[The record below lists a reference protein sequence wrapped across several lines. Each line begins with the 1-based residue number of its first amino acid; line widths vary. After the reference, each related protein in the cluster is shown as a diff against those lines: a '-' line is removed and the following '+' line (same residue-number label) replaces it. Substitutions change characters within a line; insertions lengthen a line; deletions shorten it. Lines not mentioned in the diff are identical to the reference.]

1 MGKKIT
7 HCPPD
12 GDLHLWA
19 TGTSAGPFPPAMR
32 SKCAASAP
40 LAEVSFLKATLCNR
54 STSEHREDVLVVRL
68 YELTKN
74 HECRFRNVIYR
85 RMGSR
90 YSECGTIFTESEGC
104 STTTSQDTTATE
116 ITATDSTT
124 SSNFC
129 PSLPQD
135 GGSWICIPEVKLW
148 AAVWIRI
155 IALK

>member
-1 MGKKIT
+1 MPTRWGPT
-7 HCPPD
+7 SLSHWDECWTFSACD
-12 GDLHLWA
+12 EEQVCSECT
-19 TGTSAGPFPPAMR
+19 TGR
-32 SKCAASAP
+32 SKFPQSH
-40 LAEVSFLKATLCNR
+40 TLQPF
-54 STSEHREDVLVVRL
+54 STREHREDVLVVRL
-68 YELTKN
+68 YELTKF

-135 GGSWICIPEVKLW
+135 GGSWICIPEVKL
-148 AAVWIRI
+148 
-155 IALK
+155 